1 MRIFRTVAA
10 LAATFLIIA
19 IAAPASAARPRPPQ
33 EDRTPPTA
41 PTNLQVTA
49 VTTTS
54 ITVSWNASSDN
65 VGVANYI
72 VWYEGGNGVV
82 AVAPPTTTGT
92 LTGLKP
98 GTAYRVNVLASDA
111 MYNMSPTVSVSTAT
125 AVDTTAPTT
134 PSELVVLGVTASTV
148 QLRWTRGVDES
159 GPAVDEVLVNGA
171 ATPNAD
177 STTPAGIF
185 PRPATEGAYVRQLE
199 PSTTYTFTVRSRDA
213 SGNLSGPSE
222 AVTATTLPSS
232 DTVAPT
238 TPVLL
243 WARDGGVGAC
253 PEELWMEWTAATDD
267 VDGSL
272 LEYEVRVN
280 GAINEVAYGRFWVA
294 YTEVPGDNVVTIVA
308 VDRAGNASAPS
319 NPITVR
325 TSFVACG

>member
-1 MRIFRTVAA
+1 MRVIRSVAA
-10 LAATFLIIA
+10 LAATILIVA
-19 IAAPASAARPRPPQ
+19 LAAPASAARPRPTP
-33 EDRTPPTA
+33 DRTPPTT
-41 PTNLQVTA
+41 PTGLQVTA

-54 ITVSWNASSDN
+54 ISVSWNASSDN
-65 VGVANYI
+65 VGVTSYV
-72 VWYEGGNGVV
+72 VWYDGGNGVV
-82 AVAPPTTTGT
+82 PATPPTTTAT
-92 LTGLKP
+92 LVGLRP
-98 GTAYRVNVLASDA
+98 GTSYRVNVQAWDA
-111 MYNMSPTVSVSTAT
+111 MYNGSGTASVSTGTVA
-125 AVDTTAPTT
+125 DTVAPTT
-134 PSELVVLGVTASTV
+134 PSGLTVLGVTASTV

-159 GPAVDEVLVNGA
+159 GPAVDEVLVNGG

-177 STTPAGIF
+177 STTPAGVF

-222 AVTATTLPSS
+222 AVTATTLPST

-280 GAINEVAYGRFWVA
+280 GAINEIAYGRFWVA

-325 TSFVACG
+325 TSFVSCG